1 MNVSANLLEY
11 LKKNDSAELIGIGTF
26 RVEYTPSSISPITN
40 TLTPP
45 SRSIKFYNQ
54 INEDLGFVN
63 ELAKKEFIS
72 VETAMKWIKQ
82 YSESIKEKI
91 ETTNSCKLGELGVF
105 TKASTNGYVFVPTVG
120 LNLLDSAFAFS
131 TIKSVKTFDQGD
143 FIKPIITKEQI
154 LEQSNDKK
162 IKNEINPIETIIIGT
177 SSNQTSSHEQSP
189 LSIIKEKYEQN
200 IDNHPTKEE
209 STNLIIEQEKTK
221 EIVFE
226 QKGAT
231 ERDDLQMEE
240 AKKEVEQRL
249 KDYKEEN
256 GEELGEKEGLDLS
269 DEDSFNYK
277 NSKRFRKNVKRR
289 TKLEKKERKQRNK
302 RNKITWVILSTIVL
316 LALLASA
323 FLVLAHYMCW
333 TKDIKGLKPL
343 SEKLNNYIKPK
354 CESDQKTIIIPIQAP
369 IAQEVE
375 TITTQTSTELS
386 SIEKA
391 ETKAQNPTKPIQPK
405 KVLTTKEKPLKP
417 TGEKDIPPAPSA
429 EIDYSTPILMQ
440 PVSRLGFDVVGGTYE
455 NSVNAQQAA
464 RKARSL
470 GYDSYI
476 ITKSQDDKTKY
487 YVSYGSRRT
496 MREANSFMST
506 IIKRHGS
513 SGYYIISR

>member
-45 SRSIKFYNQ
+45 SRTIKFYNQ
-54 INEDLGFVN
+54 INDDLGFVN

-82 YSESIKEKI
+82 YSDSIKEKI
-91 ETTNSCKLGELGVF
+91 ETANSCKLGELGIF
-105 TKASTNGYVFVPTVG
+105 SKGATTGYAFVPTTG

-131 TIKSVKTFDQGD
+131 TIKSVKTFDQGN

-154 LEQSNDKK
+154 IEQSEYKK
-162 IKNEINPIETIIIGT
+162 IENEKNPIEITIIGIT
-177 SSNQTSSHEQSP
+177 SNQTSTKEHSP
-189 LSIIKEKYEQN
+189 LSTLKEKYEQN
-200 IDNHPTKEE
+200 IEEPPTKEE
-209 STNLIIEQEKTK
+209 STNLIIEHEKTK

-226 QKGAT
+226 LK
-231 ERDDLQMEE
+231 EEIKRDDVQMEE
-240 AKKEVEQRL
+240 AQKEVEQRL
-249 KDYKEEN
+249 IDLKEEN
-256 GEELGEKEGLDLS
+256 GEELGEKEGLDIS

-289 TKLEKKERKQRNK
+289 KKLEKKERKQRNK
-302 RNKITWVILSTIVL
+302 RNKILWVILSTIVL
-316 LALLASA
+316 LALLVSA

-333 TKDIKGLKPL
+333 TKDIKELKPL

-354 CESDQKTIIIPIQAP
+354 CESGQKTIIIPIQAP
-369 IAQEVE
+369 IAIEAE
-375 TITTQTSTELS
+375 TITTETPTELS
-386 SIEKA
+386 SIEKT

-417 TGEKDIPPAPSA
+417 TGEKDVPPTPSP

-476 ITKSQDDKTKY
+476 ITKSQDEKTKY